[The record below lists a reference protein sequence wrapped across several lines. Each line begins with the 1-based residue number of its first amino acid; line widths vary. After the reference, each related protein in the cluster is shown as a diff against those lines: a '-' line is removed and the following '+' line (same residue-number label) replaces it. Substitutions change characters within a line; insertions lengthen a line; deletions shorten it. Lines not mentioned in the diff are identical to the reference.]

1 MYLERGKTLMKLE
14 EIRDILEAEMLWDN
28 AYLSK
33 EIKMASGCDLLSD
46 VLAFTKA
53 GTMLLTNLINPHVIR
68 TAEMVDLSAVCFVR
82 KKKPEKS
89 TIELAK
95 EKKIPLLSTKF
106 SMYESCGKLY
116 KTGLPGYSEVQE

>member
-1 MYLERGKTLMKLE
+1 MYLEREKTLMKLE

-28 AYLSK
+28 DYLSK

-95 EKKIPLLSTKF
+95 EKKIPLLSTEF

-116 KTGLPGYSEVQE
+116 KNGLPGYSEAQE

>member
-1 MYLERGKTLMKLE
+1 MYLEREKTLMKLE

-28 AYLSK
+28 DYLSK

-53 GTMLLTNLINPHVIR
+53 GTMLLTNLTNPHVNR

-95 EKKIPLLSTKF
+95 EKKIPLLSTEF

-116 KTGLPGYSEVQE
+116 KNGLPGYSEVQE

>member
-1 MYLERGKTLMKLE
+1 MKLE
-14 EIRDILEAEMLWDN
+14 EIRDILEAEVLWGND
-28 AYLSK
+28 YLSK
-33 EIKMASGCDLLSD
+33 EIKIASGCDLLSD
-46 VLAFTKA
+46 VLAFSKA
-53 GTMLLTNLINPHVIR
+53 GTMLLTSLVNPHVIR

-95 EKKIPLLSTKF
+95 EKKIPLLSTEF

-116 KTGLPGYSEVQE
+116 KNGLPGYSEVQE